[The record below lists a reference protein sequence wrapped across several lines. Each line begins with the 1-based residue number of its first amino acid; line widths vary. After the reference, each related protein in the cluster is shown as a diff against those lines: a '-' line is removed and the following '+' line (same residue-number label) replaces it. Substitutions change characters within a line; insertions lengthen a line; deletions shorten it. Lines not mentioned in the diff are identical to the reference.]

1 LKVLGNLSVASLS
14 YVMWMFCARLDSLDP
29 SRAYTVAHNPAPYG
43 AGVRV
48 TKKTEDDMVLRTR
61 FDRPGLRRAYS
72 AEATASA
79 VKAGSPRLRREAS
92 GFLCSTSA
100 VVFALSVLFIC
111 GGPRPALGGLASPDS
126 RASRGG
132 TAADSSSR
140 ASTELGRMSSVE
152 PKTAHEPERYRVFLL
167 RHISAKEGIQFL
179 SDANI
184 KTVSQLNDANMLLVT
199 AQQEVLI
206 KVASLL
212 TLVDSLE
219 KYAVKVLLPAFEA
232 NQMPSSSVIAAEI
245 GNTGTPVS
253 VGTFFSPPGGSGHK
267 VIIDVHGDGLIAV
280 APASVME
287 RIVAIAERV
296 KSRPVPTG
304 SGGGVAQVEPKEEL
318 FGVARLDFNEPVE
331 GSRSPEPNQAE
342 TTRPGEPVVMSNK
355 QSPEPDKLFNEL
367 LGSLAEA
374 EKGLTRGSAK
384 LAEVQTEGG
393 LAEQAKEPNQ
403 ARAPQPR
410 PVEVAEPNSKVTEAN
425 FAEMA
430 STTTRP
436 GEAVAVSAPTSE
448 TLASLR
454 ERSGPDRSRESGPDA
469 NAQTPA
475 TSPASPGAGLD
486 RDEKARRSYEPQPI
500 PNADETLELT
510 LPEKLDILQ
519 LLDLVGKYLNL
530 NYVYTPQAIAGKEVN
545 LKVQGPIKVRELYP
559 LVESVLKFTGLAM
572 TRKGN
577 LVTIVAL
584 ETALDIDPALI
595 QGERGEVQY
604 GDVVITRIFQLSYID
619 TTSARTLIEGM
630 KVGAVTELPAAGTI
644 IVTGYAYRMSRVE
657 QLLEI
662 IDKPGRPKQFKFRQ
676 LKYTMAKTLAPK
688 VKQLVEQMGDISIAI
703 ARPEAPAQPPTR
715 RPPPRQPTP
724 QPQLAATPES
734 AKASIYLD
742 ADERTNRILM
752 IGHEV
757 ELTVVDD
764 LIDALDVEQQDLRSL
779 RMYEIQ
785 HVDAKEVKGKLEEL
799 GVIGAARSTPGRIT
813 SARIAAPGA
822 PGQPGGAPSPT
833 PAVTTAG
840 GDAELPTEALQVVVI
855 ESTNSLLV
863 NASPEQ
869 HVLIATIIA
878 YVDSETLQQA
888 IPYVVYPLENQKPT
902 DLAEVLNKLIQETI
916 RDDKGKVQ
924 QVIKRQEDDIVIV
937 PDENTFSLIVF
948 ASKKNQEWISSL
960 VKSLDKRRPQVL
972 IDVTLVEVTKSDSF
986 DYDLKLLSS
995 FPDLTNTSGVTRGLM
1010 GDPNST
1016 NLVSRLVNSGRDR
1029 YIDFQTNK
1037 NSGVGFYADR
1047 HINALLTAMQTKNY
1061 ARVMAKPKILVND
1074 NETGKIVAKDTT
1086 YVQRT
1091 SSIPITV
1098 QGTQQTTA
1106 MTTSIDYTGYDAGV
1120 TLDIKPHISEGDLL
1134 RLEIGLTRSD
1144 FTTNPGDKPPNV
1156 TSSDITT
1163 VVTVPDGSTIILGG
1177 LVKLNQGKGG
1187 TKVPLLGDL
1196 PLIGAAFRT
1205 VSDKDE
1211 QKKLYIFV
1219 RAEIIRPEGQT
1230 VAKGGLVRISDRN
1243 RAAFEKDELEFQDYN
1258 DVPGTK
1264 PKPMDPVRVLDAE

>member
-1 LKVLGNLSVASLS
+1 
-14 YVMWMFCARLDSLDP
+14 M
-29 SRAYTVAHNPAPYG
+29 
-43 AGVRV
+43 
-48 TKKTEDDMVLRTR
+48 
-61 FDRPGLRRAYS
+61 
-72 AEATASA
+72 
-79 VKAGSPRLRREAS
+79 SP
-92 GFLCSTSA
+92 
-100 VVFALSVLFIC
+100 
-111 GGPRPALGGLASPDS
+111 
-126 RASRGG
+126 
-132 TAADSSSR
+132 
-140 ASTELGRMSSVE
+140 VE
-152 PKTAHEPERYRVFLL
+152 PKTAHEPDRYRVFLL

-212 TLVDSLE
+212 TLVDSRE
-219 KYAVKVLLPAFEA
+219 KYAVKVLLPASEA
-232 NQMPSSSVIAAEI
+232 TQMPSAGVIAAEI

-253 VGTFFSPPGGSGHK
+253 VGTFFSLPGGSGHK

-296 KSRPVPTG
+296 KSHPAPYGT
-304 SGGGVAQVEPKEEL
+304 GVAQVEPKEEL

-331 GSRSPEPNQAE
+331 GSRSPEPNRAE
-342 TTRPGEPVVMSNK
+342 ATRPGEPVVMSNK

-374 EKGLTRGSAK
+374 EKGLASPM
-384 LAEVQTEGG
+384 QGG
-393 LAEQAKEPNQ
+393 MAEQAKEPNQ
-403 ARAPQPR
+403 VEPARAGQPR
-410 PVEVAEPNSKVTEAN
+410 PIEVAEPNYKVTEAN
-425 FAEMA
+425 FAEVTSA
-430 STTTRP
+430 KTRP
-436 GEAVAVSAPTSE
+436 GEAVVASAPTSE
-448 TLASLR
+448 I
-454 ERSGPDRSRESGPDA
+454 PDRSREAGPDA
-469 NAQTPA
+469 NVQP
-475 TSPASPGAGLD
+475 SAGLG

-510 LPEKLDILQ
+510 LPEKLDIIS

-530 NYVYTPQAIAGKEVN
+530 NYVYTVQTLQGRPEVN

-559 LVESVLKFTGLAM
+559 LAESILKFTGLAM

-577 LVTIVAL
+577 LVTIVPL

-604 GDVVITRIFQLSYID
+604 GDVVVTRIFQLSYID

-657 QLLEI
+657 QLLGV
-662 IDKPGRPKQFKFRQ
+662 IDKPGRPKQFKYRA
-676 LKYTMAKTLAPK
+676 LKYTTAKTLAPK

-703 ARPEAPAQPPTR
+703 AKPEAPAQPPSR
-715 RPPPRQPTP
+715 RPPSRQPTP
-724 QPQLAATPES
+724 QPQPAATPES

-757 ELTVVDD
+757 ELAVVDD

-799 GVIGAARSTPGRIT
+799 GVIGAGRSTPGRIT

-833 PAVTTAG
+833 PAPVSSAG
-840 GDAELPTEALQVVVI
+840 GDTELPTEALQVVVI
-855 ESTNSLLV
+855 EATNSLLV

-878 YVDSETLQQA
+878 YVDSETLQQS

-924 QVIKRQEDDIVIV
+924 QVIKRQEDEIVIV

-972 IDVTLVEVTKSDSF
+972 IDVTLVEVSKSDSF

-995 FPDLTNTSGVTRGLM
+995 FPDLTNTSGVTKGLM

-1016 NLVSRLVNSGRDR
+1016 NLVARLVNSGRDR
-1029 YIDFQTNK
+1029 FIDFQTNK
-1037 NSGVGFYADR
+1037 DSGVGFYGDR
-1047 HINALLTAMQTKNY
+1047 HINALLTAMQTKSY
-1061 ARVMAKPKILVND
+1061 GRILAKPKILVND
-1074 NETGKIVAKDTT
+1074 NEAGKIVAKDTT
-1086 YVQRT
+1086 YVTKT
-1091 SSIPITV
+1091 SSSQV
-1098 QGTQQTTA
+1098 QTGGVNNNLI
-1106 MTTSIDYTGYDAGV
+1106 TSIDYQGYDAGI
-1120 TLDIKPHISEGDLL
+1120 TLNIKPHISEGELL
-1134 RLEIGLTRSD
+1134 RLEITLTRSD
-1144 FTTNPGDKPPNV
+1144 FGTITGDKPPDI
-1156 TSSDITT
+1156 TSSDIDT

-1187 TKVPLLGDL
+1187 SKVPLLGDL
-1196 PLIGAAFRT
+1196 PLVGAAFRS
-1205 VSDKDE
+1205 VSDKDF

-1219 RAEIIRPEGQT
+1219 KAEIIRPEGQT
-1230 VAKGGLVRISDRN
+1230 IARGDLVRLSDRN

-1264 PKPMDPVRVLDAE
+1264 PKPMDPIRVLDAE